1 MADKVSKVV
10 LAWSTTGETQAVA
23 SVGKV
28 QAAVNNAKKASE
40 TLNEELGNLR
50 GLDIAKELGQ
60 YYGTLAGDIEKAD
73 VAAKNLGDALFKVG
87 ASKTEIAAA
96 ATEFERF
103 RQAQAELPTFSDG
116 ELGVGG
122 GGGGGLSRIGSKIRS
137 LPSTQI
143 PGLGIGTDAIGNL
156 LRVVGAISPAA
167 LPAIAALAAL
177 GAAVAVVAKNVPD
190 VTAGIR
196 QITELDKAYYEAR
209 IKGTKDS
216 INSIIEQKQLEQKI
230 AQARVD
236 DLQFVA
242 QGFDE
247 IKQKSGDALGG
258 VLIGITEVAGALNA
272 GNFKDVRDARI
283 AYDQAQEE
291 LKKANKELGLYNG
304 LIDDQT
310 VALNT
315 AIEAQKKATADGI
328 QRTIDLA
335 GKQADT
341 QIEIQKLIAE
351 GSAKD
356 LEAKKKS
363 VEAEKEK
370 ATIELGILGAQLAAA
385 KDGSAEQ
392 IAFQAKILELTRA
405 FNDADDQLQALNG
418 SVVTLGVTLNDA
430 KAKIEKNN
438 TEIGNLIIGYNED
451 RAKADDAAYKE
462 LADIQQ
468 KYNDSLVKA
477 AQDAADAAEKAL
489 QKLNDQAEKLATNLQ
504 RDNESA
510 QRKAQD
516 DALKAAIKFQEA
528 EAKAARDHANTLLK
542 IQQDAA
548 NREQDLIASRDFA
561 GLFRS
566 RRDTATQIQQLNQQY
581 TQEQAERLL
590 AFQQAQ
596 ADRANDY
603 ANQARERQ
611 IKYQQAL
618 EDARKQYNKEL
629 TAANVAYIAAQSAAV
644 RARDTQLQIAQSKY
658 DAEINLLNAH
668 IQRSL
673 QLYAQGLSAEE
684 QLRQAQTAALL
695 QQAGLA
701 NGNFAAPAVNFGGA
715 GVSNSTSSNSTLLN
729 NTFNIRG
736 SNPSNI
742 ANEVLR
748 VISGLIS

>member
-10 LAWSTTGETQAVA
+10 LAWQVQGETQAVA
-23 SVGKV
+23 SVGRV
-28 QAAVNNAKKASE
+28 QAATNNAAKASDTLKE
-40 TLNEELGNLR
+40 TLTDLRVEAASVDLGKKY
-50 GLDIAKELGQ
+50 GEMAQDI
-60 YYGTLAGDIEKAD
+60 TKAD
-73 VAAKNLGDALFKVG
+73 EAAKSLADELARIG
-87 ASKTEIAAA
+87 ASKSDIAAA
-96 ATEFERF
+96 AREFEAF
-103 RQAQAELPTFSDG
+103 RTAQDATG
-116 ELGVGG
+116 AGG
-122 GGGGGLSRIGSKIRS
+122 GGSSALTQFGAKLRS
-137 LPSTQI
+137 LPSTRI
-143 PGLGIGTDAIGNL
+143 PGTELGTDAIGNL
-156 LRVVGAISPAA
+156 
-167 LPAIAALAAL
+167 
-177 GAAVAVVAKNVPD
+177 
-190 VTAGIR
+190 
-196 QITELDKAYYEAR
+196 
-209 IKGTKDS
+209 
-216 INSIIEQKQLEQKI
+216 
-230 AQARVD
+230 ARVIGT
-236 DLQFVA
+236 LPPAVLPVIA
-242 QGFDE
+242 L
-247 IKQKSGDALGG
+247 LGG
-258 VLIGITEVAGALNA
+258 VAVGFVLLGKSLE
-272 GNFKDVRDARI
+272 DAR
-283 AYDQAQEE
+283 AKVQA
-291 LKKANKELGLYNG
+291 
-304 LIDDQT
+304 
-310 VALNT
+310 
-315 AIEAQKKATADGI
+315 AIEAQNKYFQQLQDLTTKQAQLEIDRLKIRNELIRAQVESELRVVEIGKEGVVSAFSGIFDAVGVLLGGAYEDLAKRLATAGVSKDVLDNIQKLGKEFDANATSIGLLTDALKDGALAANDAAEAIKKATADGI

-341 QIEIQKLIAE
+341 QIEIQKLVAE

-516 DALKAAIKFQEA
+516 DALKAAVKFQEQ

-701 NGNFAAPAVNFGGA
+701 NGNFAAPAVNFGAA
-715 GVSNSTSSNSTLLN
+715 GVSSSTSNSSTSLN